1 MTSHIEMTAT
11 MGLQFEDEWDRKVYV
26 QWTQALLPVFG
37 ERMTAHGDLYEA
49 THARRIEHNGVY
61 GEGGC
66 TAWPSPPYQA
76 PMWPLVAALMSPL
89 SFLEIGCALG
99 YNLALM
105 ASAGDRQSTVH
116 GIEIVASH
124 AALAEAAIA
133 SRGLAQRV
141 QVFAGDSTDVLPC
154 LAGPYDVIFV
164 DSGGRE
170 VMQNDLMRLTGQRG
184 VVVDKEPLRA
194 EVEKLVELLETTS
207 LKGVRDVER
216 VHAEV
221 ERRYEAAVRKG
232 LAAL

>member
-1 MTSHIEMTAT
+1 MME
-11 MGLQFEDEWDRKVYV
+11 LQFEDEWDRRVYV

-37 ERMTAHGDLYEA
+37 ERMTVHEDLYEA
-49 THARRIEHNGVY
+49 THAHRIEHNRGF

-76 PMWPLVAALMSPL
+76 PMWPLVAALMSPR

-105 ASAGDRQSTVH
+105 ASAGDRRHTVH
-116 GIEIVASH
+116 GIEIDASH
-124 AALAEAAIA
+124 AALAETAIA

-141 QVFAGDSTDVLPC
+141 QVFAGDSKDVLPR

-164 DSGGRE
+164 DSGSRE
-170 VMQNDLMRLTGQRG
+170 VMQNDLRRLTGQRG
-184 VVVDKEPLRA
+184 VVVDKGPLRA

-216 VHAEV
+216 VHGEV

-232 LAAL
+232 LGAL